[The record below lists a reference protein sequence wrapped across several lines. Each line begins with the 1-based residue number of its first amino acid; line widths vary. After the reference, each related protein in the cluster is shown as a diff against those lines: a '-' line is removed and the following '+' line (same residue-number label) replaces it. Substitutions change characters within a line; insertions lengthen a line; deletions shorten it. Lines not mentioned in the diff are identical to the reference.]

1 MGNRSAEPRDGGD
14 FQTTRKGYARRKA
27 RLFLRHRKGATAVE
41 FAMIAPLF
49 FGFLFAILE
58 TGTLFLRATA
68 MEAGVEEAKRLTMT
82 GQVASAG
89 NAAAQETAF
98 RAAFCNQVGWII
110 PCSQVKFDVRAFT
123 TFGVAAMPNPVSGG
137 VFNPAGLQFNPGQ
150 PCQIVVIRAYYEAK
164 SITGF
169 IRNDVANLG
178 NGNVLLGGSAAFKNE
193 PYGAC

>member
-1 MGNRSAEPRDGGD
+1 MATISQSRQFRNG
-14 FQTTRKGYARRKA
+14 RR
-27 RLFLRHRKGATAVE
+27 RLGLFIRHRKGATAVE

-82 GQVASAG
+82 GQVAGAG
-89 NAAAQETAF
+89 TGPAQEAAF

-123 TFGVAAMPNPVSGG
+123 TFGIAAMPNPVSGG

-164 SITGF
+164 SFTGF
-169 IRNDVANLG
+169 IRNDVASLG

-193 PYGAC
+193 PFGAC